1 MRRTVAEHQLAV
13 RSLLGA
19 AWAGK
24 FDDGGRLPLIEA
36 LGRVAAEDVA
46 AGLDLPPFANSQMD
60 GFAVNAADLRV
71 AARLRVAAVI
81 PAGSVPA
88 PLRRGFAAPI
98 MTGAMLPDGA
108 DAVVPVERAD
118 PPVFPAAAPAP
129 ASASAPDPDLVHAH
143 DRPVMVTVPATEA
156 GTFVRNAGSDIRRG
170 ERIINAG
177 TRLTARHLGLAA
189 ALGLTELAI
198 RRRPRV
204 LLAATGDEVVLPGS
218 MGPGGQLPAG
228 KIYDANSMLLHACLL
243 DAGAEVMLAGL
254 IPDDPEALLRIV
266 RGYLADGRIDAIVTT
281 GGISAGAYEVVKQAL
296 TGENPDIRTAD
307 SRSADSRAA
316 DSLSGDSLS
325 VDFLSVAMQ
334 PGGPQALGTFDGVPF
349 LGFPG
354 NPVSGVVSFEM
365 FLRPALTELTGS
377 PQPRPRVTAALTEAL
392 TSPAGKHQIRR
403 AVFEPA
409 DTHAKATV
417 RPQGGTSSHLIGA
430 LADSNALIQ
439 VPADVTELA
448 AGAEVEVWLL

>member
-1 MRRTVAEHQLAV
+1 MRRTVAEHQQAV
-13 RSLLGA
+13 RTLLGA

-24 FDDGGRLPLIEA
+24 FDDGGRVPLIEA
-36 LGRVAAEDVA
+36 LGRVAAQHVD
-46 AGLDLPPFANSQMD
+46 AGIDLPPFANSQMD
-60 GFAVNAADLRV
+60 GFAVSAADL
-71 AARLRVAAVI
+71 AARARLKIAAAI

-88 PLRRGFAAPI
+88 ALQRGFAAPI

-118 PPVFPAAAPAP
+118 PPVFPAPPVSAPPVSAPAGPPPHPTSSGPRPYSTTTSPP
-129 ASASAPDPDLVHAH
+129 AQS
-143 DRPVMVTVPATEA
+143 MVTLPATET
-156 GTFVRNAGSDIRRG
+156 GTFVRHAGSDIRRG
-170 ERIINAG
+170 GRVITAG
-177 TRLTARHLGLAA
+177 TRLTARHLGVAA
-189 ALGLTELAI
+189 GLGLTELAV

-218 MGPGGQLPAG
+218 VGPGGGLPAG
-228 KIYDANSMLLHACLL
+228 KIFDANSMLLHACLL
-243 DAGAEVMLAGL
+243 EAGAEVVTAGL
-254 IPDDPEALLRIV
+254 VPDDPQTLLRIL
-266 RGYLADGRIDAIVTT
+266 RGHVAGGRIDAIVTT

-296 TGENPDIRTAD
+296 SGEDI
-307 SRSADSRAA
+307 
-316 DSLSGDSLS
+316 
-325 VDFLSVAMQ
+325 DFLSVAMQ

-377 PQPRPRVTAALTEAL
+377 PQPRPRVTAVLTEAL

-409 DTHAKATV
+409 GAPAGATV
-417 RPQGGTSSHLIGA
+417 RPEGGPSSHLIGA

-439 VPADVTELA
+439 VPADVTALA
-448 AGAEVEVWLL
+448 VGAEVEVWLL